1 MKQRQGKDRWWDQ
14 IYTPRQP
21 EFNTWDFRIQYFF
34 HSISM
39 HFLIRCKIAT
49 YPIGFQKYIEM
60 HSDMKNLI
68 WYQAFQQNP
77 TLIVQKNSLRV
88 KLFLNEL
95 KVQWS

>member
-1 MKQRQGKDRWWDQ
+1 MRPNL
-14 IYTPRQP
+14 YTQTEP
-21 EFNTWDFRIQYFF
+21 EFNTWDFHIQYFF
-34 HSISM
+34 HSISV
-39 HFLIRCKIAT
+39 HFLLRCKSAT

-60 HSDMKNLI
+60 HSDRKNLI

-88 KLFLNEL
+88 KIFLNKL